1 LTNRGASVYCTHWD
15 MIRLRQSS
23 FVHWA
28 VLSAMAA
35 LMPAGALRA
44 DLASSSPFL
53 PAGVTGAAAGAGPA
67 EPVELRGIMSLP
79 EGMAYCIYDA
89 AKKTSAWVGLNE
101 TGNEFVVKSADPAN
115 DSVTV
120 TVQGRDIR
128 LALKA
133 SKVVSAGA
141 GNAGSPVPPGP
152 GGGPGLTNAVSINP
166 TPGDEQRR
174 LDAVAAEVRRRRQ
187 EREKATQGAAN
198 AAAGQPAPPAP
209 SAPNR

>member
-1 LTNRGASVYCTHWD
+1 
-15 MIRLRQSS
+15 
-23 FVHWA
+23 
-28 VLSAMAA
+28 
-35 LMPAGALRA
+35 MPAAALRA

-53 PAGVTGAAAGAGPA
+53 PAGVTGAAAGAGSA

-79 EGMAYCIYDA
+79 EGTAYCIYDA
-89 AKKTSAWVGLNE
+89 AKKTSSWVGVNE
-101 TGNEFVVKSADPAN
+101 TGNEFVVKSADAAN
-115 DSVTV
+115 DSVMV

-141 GNAGSPVPPGP
+141 GNAGSPVPPGVAGNP
-152 GGGPGLTNAVSINP
+152 LTNPVGINP

-198 AAAGQPAPPAP
+198 GASGQPAPPAP

>member
-1 LTNRGASVYCTHWD
+1 

-23 FVHWA
+23 RMGWA

-53 PAGVTGAAAGAGPA
+53 PAGVTGVAAGAGPA

-89 AKKTSAWVGLNE
+89 AKKTSSWVGLHE

-128 LALKA
+128 LALRA

-141 GNAGSPVPPGP
+141 GSAGSPVPPGP
-152 GGGPGLTNAVSINP
+152 GGGFTNAVSINP

-187 EREKATQGAAN
+187 EREKAIQGASSGAP
-198 AAAGQPAPPAP
+198 GQPAPPAP